1 MDEMLKM
8 GMEELKKAV
17 GPVVLPTQNIE
28 FDVQVLWEDVKGGLN
43 LTDGK
48 LEHVFN
54 IHR

>member
-1 MDEMLKM
+1 MLAQ

-17 GPVVLPTQNIE
+17 GPIVLPTQNIE
-28 FDVQVLWEDVKGGLN
+28 FDVLVLWEDVKGGVN
-43 LTDGK
+43 LTEGK